1 MAVPRAFI
9 RITVRW
15 PLDILPVACMWPVHI
30 TCTIPFIHKQSYWLA
45 GGCVSDVT
53 ARSMP
58 YTRKKEEEIGGNFER
73 ASERQNRNY
82 ITIISQLGQVVR
94 KPTNPRNDKESIT
107 RSTDSIISRSSF
119 WKKLPIHRT
128 TVKLYNYYNYRAIFP
143 F

>member
-73 ASERQNRNY
+73 ASERQNRNSMY
-82 ITIISQLGQVVR
+82 LYHNWA
-94 KPTNPRNDKESIT
+94 KLCEN
-107 RSTDSIISRSSF
+107 
-119 WKKLPIHRT
+119 LPILEMT
-128 TVKLYNYYNYRAIFP
+128 KNQSRAVRIP
-143 F
+143 